1 MTNVK
6 QFPTRSV
13 LVLPGHPVKF
23 ETLDCTIMVTVRQQ
37 GSCLRIDYETIK
49 RIPPLLE
56 NQRN

>member
-13 LVLPGHPVKF
+13 LVLPGHPVRF
-23 ETLDCTIMVTVRQQ
+23 ETLDCTIIVSVQPQ
-37 GSCLRIDYETIK
+37 GSCLRIDYEVIK
-49 RIPPLLE
+49 RVPPLLE